1 MHAFHSRGQNAL
13 ANLIE
18 GPTGT
23 YTIPTYY
30 NVIRRGA
37 QIEGEWRNEK
47 DKGKPVCAAK
57 YDPLCCTGGEV
68 NDASMSHQEEASLA
82 AQSITMLDTQK
93 ESLGKKGCTDETPA

>member
-47 DKGKPVCAAK
+47 DKGKPTKGTQV
-57 YDPLCCTGGEV
+57 DTLCRTRHHST
-68 NDASMSHQEEASLA
+68 NLPNFDFY
-82 AQSITMLDTQK
+82 
-93 ESLGKKGCTDETPA
+93 P